1 MIVSDK
7 RTRGWLFVDSP
18 APTLLYTLLYLAIVW
33 VGPRV
38 MKNRK
43 PFKLTV
49 VLIPYNLAM
58 AFLNAY
64 IAVQVNIIIT
74 VLDSKICVYNRSM
87 QSY

>member
-1 MIVSDK
+1 MAF
-7 RTRGWLFVDSP
+7 RRLP

-33 VGPRV
+33 VGPRI

-58 AFLNAY
+58 ALLNAY
-64 IAVQVNIIIT
+64 IAVQVNITIT
-74 VLDSKICVYNRSM
+74 VLNSKICACNRSV
-87 QSY
+87 QSH